1 MMKKRAKGK
10 GRKRFWLGLVLIIA
24 AAFFG
29 LRTYLV
35 VKPVDYPV
43 NYDNDWNEGEVVHI
57 LPTANHERILIK
69 TSFKEPLDT
78 APLLAL
84 GEDKSVEGVMTD
96 TEGRFWMFD
105 AAGLS
110 PDTEYQLQIR
120 AESGANLCDPWPLR
134 TFPSPKAEPENL
146 RLLIYTCFGGH
157 DVHREWFKT
166 GPQPLSIRH
175 RLLNKALSFKPDAVI
190 STGDQIYYDLT
201 YDKAAKVMGDSPRSR
216 HHVGVFDREKPVL
229 GTENEPVLKRAA
241 DPQIACLY
249 GTVCRSYPTFFLLDD
264 HDYFENDTAMAE
276 DGFDIRLL
284 LLAWR
289 SPFTKGGISFPPDD
303 FMLDAGRSVQKLYL
317 PEFLP
322 APGRPQDLPGTQGGT
337 GLSGTA
343 LKAQYRPSSAGYA
356 SNSGGPEKGR
366 AAGVSECYGTL
377 RYGKLLEALLYES
390 RRYTT
395 LTGPDA
401 VMIHPEAEKWLINR
415 MGAEETRHVLNLP
428 ATVFGWSAGKWME
441 WYPDIRGPEGNLTT
455 GLDKYKWQP
464 GWFAQHNRLLSAAS
478 AMEESIPLFICGDL
492 HNQSEG
498 WITRSGDLDLSQN
511 PVISMCS
518 GSLGTGPRMWPSAF
532 RGMVAE
538 PPTDIEMEERLS
550 PLEKN
555 GFVIVDVYPD
565 EMTIRFYAWR
575 QPEPVSAIDEM
586 TAHHTVTLK
595 RR

>member
-1 MMKKRAKGK
+1 MRRIGKKGS
-10 GRKRFWLGLVLIIA
+10 RKWFWLGGILVLA

-29 LRTYLV
+29 LRTYLTI
-35 VKPVDYPV
+35 KPADYPV
-43 NYDNDWNEGEVVHI
+43 NYDKTWNEGELKHI
-57 LPTANHERILIK
+57 LPTANHERFLIK
-69 TSFKEPLDT
+69 TSFKAPLQT
-78 APLLAL
+78 APRLEVN
-84 GEDKSVEGVMTD
+84 GQKTVEGVMTD

-105 AAGLS
+105 VPGLS
-110 PDTEYQLQIR
+110 PDTDYELRIKSQDGKPLC
-120 AESGANLCDPWPLR
+120 ESWPLK
-134 TFPSPKAEPENL
+134 TFPDPDAKPEHV
-146 RLLIYTCFGGH
+146 RLLIYTCLGGH

-175 RLLNKALSFKPDAVI
+175 RLLNKALSFDPDAVI

-216 HHVGVFDREKPVL
+216 YHVGEFDQDKPVL
-229 GTENEPVLKRAA
+229 GTRNEPVLKRAA

-249 GTVCRSYPTFFLLDD
+249 GTACRSSPTFFLLDD
-264 HDYFENDTAMAE
+264 HDYFENDTAMKS

-289 SPFTKGGISFPPDD
+289 SPFTKGGISFPPND

-322 APGRPQDLPGTQGGT
+322 APGQPRNLPGTHGADAGT
-337 GLSGTA
+337 DIGL
-343 LKAQYRPSSAGYA
+343 KDQYRPSVAYDKA
-356 SNSGGPEKGR
+356 R
-366 AAGVSECYGTL
+366 APGVSECYGTL
-377 RYGKLLEALLYES
+377 RYGKLLEALLYEN

-401 VMIHPEAEKWLINR
+401 VMIHPEAEKWLIDR
-415 MGAEETRHVLNLP
+415 MKTEETRHVLNLP

-441 WYPDIRGPEGNLTT
+441 WYPDISGADGNLTT
-455 GLDKYKWQP
+455 DIEKFKWQS
-464 GWFAQHNRLLSAAS
+464 GWFAQHNRLLAAAS
-478 AMEESIPLFICGDL
+478 AMEHSPPLFICGDL

-498 WITRSGDLDLSQN
+498 GIKQSADLDLSEN
-511 PVISMCS
+511 PVVSICS

-532 RGMVAE
+532 RGMKAE
-538 PPTDIEMEERLS
+538 PPNAVEMNEKLS

-555 GFVIVDVYPD
+555 GFVIVDVYP
-565 EMTIRFYAWR
+565 EKITVKFYAWR
-575 QPEPVSAIDEM
+575 QPEPVTAIDDLKP
-586 TAHHTVTLK
+586 HHKVAIK